1 MKWLFSKKTQTEI
14 SKQRTTA
21 SVESI
26 RQKLSSYQATE
37 GRSVFVGPSTAQWGD
52 AFEYERVAID
62 PESSG
67 FHHIPFH
74 C

>member
-1 MKWLFSKKTQTEI
+1 MKWLFSKKTDTD
-14 SKQRTTA
+14 SGKKRSA

-26 RQKLSSYQATE
+26 RQKLSNYQATE

-52 AFEYERVAID
+52 TFEYERVAID
-62 PESSG
+62 PEGSG
-67 FHHIPFH
+67 FHRIPFH